1 MKVLITSGGGA
12 KGAFSVGVLRHM
24 KDDLGISNF
33 DLISGTSTG
42 ALIASLAS
50 IGDINTLANI
60 YLNTTN
66 ADILKPQNLVDA
78 IVGGKP
84 FVYNTDPLMKQIDQN
99 INPGTFQSI
108 MNSNCT
114 LCFNAVSLQSGR
126 VTVFATKNIA
136 QASQYDTKIIT
147 SRDMFIK
154 ALLASSNQAVF
165 MNPINIGSDDYV
177 DGGNREV
184 VPTRVVVQN
193 LDTDENHEVYIIS
206 NNPNDLLQFPGKKYS
221 SILDVLIRA
230 INMFVQEV
238 RENDLEVMAKYKTF
252 FDLNKQAPNLKMKI
266 FYFCPE
272 FDLDPEF
279 STGLRFERGRMLQW
293 MSTGKR
299 IADQIF
305 QASPNGNF
313 PMFHPANPPIV

>member
-1 MKVLITSGGGA
+1 MRVLITSGGGA
-12 KGAFSVGVLRHM
+12 KGAFSVGVLRHL
-24 KDDLGISNF
+24 KDDRGISNF

-50 IGDINTLANI
+50 LGDIDTLANI

-66 ADILKPQNLVDA
+66 ADILKPQNIVDA
-78 IVGGKP
+78 ILGGNP
-84 FVYNTDPLMKQIDQN
+84 FVYDTEPLFKQIQQN
-99 INPGTFQSI
+99 IDPVTYQSI
-108 MNSNCT
+108 MNSNCV

-126 VTVFATKNIA
+126 VTVFATKNIIP
-136 QASQYDTKIIT
+136 ASYYDTKIIN
-147 SRDMFIK
+147 SREMFID

-165 MNPINIGSDDYV
+165 MNPINIGNDDYV

-193 LDTDENHEVYIIS
+193 LDIDEEHEIYVIS
-206 NNPNDLLQFPGKKYS
+206 NNPNDLLQFPGKQFT

-252 FDLNKQAPNLKMKI
+252 YDLNKTNPAFKMKI

-293 MSTGKR
+293 MATGRR
-299 IADQIF
+299 IADEILQTTP
-305 QASPNGNF
+305 SGNF
-313 PMFHPANPPIV
+313 PMFHPINRPF